1 MQYLK
6 STIHQFPLVKENS
19 RARDL
24 LIDDDQINEIITLER
39 TNTNTGSHDG
49 LSGFFH
55 LAKKLKEKNSIKYS
69 SSVVHLDIFN
79 FKTS

>member
-6 STIHQFPLVKENS
+6 MYNSPVTLLVKENS
-19 RARDL
+19 RAKDL

-49 LSGFFH
+49 LFGFF
-55 LAKKLKEKNSIKYS
+55 
-69 SSVVHLDIFN
+69 
-79 FKTS
+79 